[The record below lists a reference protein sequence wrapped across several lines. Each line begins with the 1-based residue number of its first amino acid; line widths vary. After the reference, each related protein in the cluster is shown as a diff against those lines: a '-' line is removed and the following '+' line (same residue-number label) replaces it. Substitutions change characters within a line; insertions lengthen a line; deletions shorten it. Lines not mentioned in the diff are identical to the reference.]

1 MGLDIASA
9 RRGHNLRSRFIIAFA
24 IIIAVSLIAV
34 SFFAQ
39 QAATN
44 EVRAFLGRGGW
55 LGAEELVS
63 ELESFYAQNKS
74 WVGAEALMSVR
85 GRGQGTGAGKGSNA
99 STSNAQASLRLADA
113 NGTILVSSTETEIG
127 QQASPSEMENA
138 TVLHSGQKTVGYL
151 LAESGS
157 TFQSS
162 QFEENFLAKIKQATL
177 QAALLAGVIGLI
189 LAMVL
194 TALLLRPIRE
204 LTKAA
209 SQLAAGNYAH
219 RVTVKEPKELA
230 SLGLAFNQMAISIEQ
245 AGKNRKAMTAD
256 IAHELRTPLAVQRAQ
271 LEAMQDHVYPLTEE
285 NLDGVLK
292 QNLLLSRMV
301 DDLRILAMAD
311 AGALN
316 LIKDRIN
323 FLELVQDMVDRFQ
336 AQAAEK
342 NIHIQY
348 TSQAQQVEI
357 EADAER
363 IQQILNNLMQNG
375 LRYTP
380 EHGTISITLKN
391 DTNTI
396 TLEVHDSGEGIPEE
410 ALPYIFERFY
420 RADKARDREKG
431 GFGLGLAIA
440 RQLAQAHDGSLTA
453 ENHPQGGALFRLRIP
468 LTK

>member
-1 MGLDIASA
+1 
-9 RRGHNLRSRFIIAFA
+9 LRSRFIIAFA
-24 IIIAVSLIAV
+24 LIIAVSLTAV
-34 SFFAQ
+34 YFFAQ

-44 EVRAFLGRGGW
+44 EVRSFLGRGGW

-63 ELESFYAQNKS
+63 DLESYYAQNGS
-74 WVGAEALMSVR
+74 WAGAEILMSAR
-85 GRGQGTGAGKGSNA
+85 GRGQGAGAGKGSNA
-99 STSNAQASLRLADA
+99 STSNAQAGLRLADA
-113 NGTILVSSTETEIG
+113 NGTILVSNTPEEIG
-127 QQASPSEMENA
+127 QKATADDLENA
-138 TVLHSGQKTVGYL
+138 TILQNRQLTVGYL
-151 LAESGS
+151 LAESDS
-157 TFQSS
+157 SFQSS

-189 LAMVL
+189 LALVL

-209 SQLAAGNYAH
+209 SQLAEGNYAH
-219 RVTVKEPKELA
+219 RVTVTEPKELA
-230 SLGLAFNQMAISIEQ
+230 SLGQAFNQMANSIEQ
-245 AGKNRKAMTAD
+245 AGENRKAMTED

-271 LEAMQDHVYPLTEE
+271 LEAMQDHVYSLSEE
-285 NLDGVLK
+285 NLNGVLK

-316 LIKDRIN
+316 LIKERIN
-323 FLELVQDMVDRFQ
+323 LLELVQDMVARFQ

-342 NIHIQY
+342 GISILF
-348 TSQAQQVEI
+348 TSQAQQAEI
-357 EADAER
+357 EADSER
-363 IQQILNNLMQNG
+363 IQQIINNLMQNG

-391 DTNTI
+391 DANTI

-410 ALPYIFERFY
+410 ALPYIFDRFY

-431 GFGLGLAIA
+431 GYGLGLAIA
-440 RQLAQAHDGSLTA
+440 QQLAQSHAGRLTA
-453 ENHPQGGALFRLRIP
+453 ENHPQGGALFRLRLP
-468 LTK
+468 LID